1 MRNEVSGYENCLA
14 AMLSRTGG
22 AMPARLHLAIKTT
35 EPVVGFEADGWTRYL
50 TLHGERAFVIGGGCD
65 TCAFVFERKKSNYLS
80 PTTFAERLAAGVG
93 LLDDDLVGAA
103 GSLLPTGDYAVAEF
117 NIEPSLT
124 GPCQPDDYFS
134 HESLDLFGTPSY
146 GGVPDNPRLSY
157 WRARTRLLP
166 PGTGAWPA
174 REGPRPRPTNPKYFF
189 QVVGPLEPPQHL
201 DPERIEAMLQTPEMQ
216 WAVSPGDKLFRRML
230 ARHGFKTGDAF
241 APGGWRCY
249 ITDVIKSSYRVKDW
263 QATADAARLA
273 VAEVWADVLR
283 YELVKGQ
290 PKLLVVLGKKTEVPL
305 THLVRRGLIPQ
316 LPEATTIY
324 HYSYLGSRPQ
334 GRLGPMH
341 PDRVAAWDSEFARIA
356 ERAKQLMR

>member
-1 MRNEVSGYENCLA
+1 MTEQDAFTAELERRVDATYRGEPRLPDRRQEYPWVSGYLGDPFAPVWFVAEA
-14 AMLSRTGG
+14 PSLSR
-22 AMPARLHLAIKTT
+22 
-35 EPVVGFEADGWTRYL
+35 VEAAST
-50 TLHGERAFVIGGGCD
+50 
-65 TCAFVFERKKSNYLS
+65 S
-80 PTTFAERLAAGVG
+80 
-93 LLDDDLVGAA
+93 
-103 GSLLPTGDYAVAEF
+103 
-117 NIEPSLT
+117 
-124 GPCQPDDYFS
+124 
-134 HESLDLFGTPSY
+134 
-146 GGVPDNPRLSY
+146 
-157 WRARTRLLP
+157 
-166 PGTGAWPA
+166 
-174 REGPRPRPTNPKYFF
+174 
-189 QVVGPLEPPQHL
+189 
-201 DPERIEAMLQTPEMQ
+201 AMLQTPEMQ